1 MKAISVIPGEAG
13 SVHLAEIPK
22 PSINDIEVAEF

>member
-1 MKAISVIPGEAG
+1 MKVISVFPGRPE

-22 PSINDIEVAEF
+22 PQLGKMASS